1 MERKSSPKVLLY
13 QSAGF
18 LAILVLSYLDDWLGL
33 SNLVFGDQP
42 LFPEFHQSALE
53 MLLILAVWF
62 LVAASTRRVLD
73 RMQRLEDFLKVCA
86 WCRRIEFHG
95 QWISLERFLQQGFDT
110 PTTHGICQEC
120 LEREKAAAEEAV
132 RRRNGEFE
140 PGDRPSGGLNLA
152 N

>member
-18 LAILVLSYLDDWLGL
+18 LAIIALSFLDDWLRL
-33 SNLVFGDQP
+33 SSLVFGDHP

-53 MLLILAVWF
+53 MLLILGVWF

-73 RMQRLEDFLKVCA
+73 RMRRLEDFLKVCA
-86 WCRRIEFHG
+86 WCRRIEYRGH
-95 QWISLERFLQQGFDT
+95 WISLERFLQQGFDT

-120 LEREKAAAEEAV
+120 LEREKAAAEVAV
-132 RRRNGEFE
+132 RKHRAELT
-140 PGDRPSGGLNLA
+140 PGDSPSGA
-152 N
+152 